1 MLELISPEQTT
12 ALTNE
17 YYILH
22 LLYHRGRNQH
32 RLTVW
37 WKYLNILH
45 RYVRKIIKL
54 AVDIARIK
62 SKAKKE
68 HKQKQIV
75 DIIVYLDLRKVFTKA
90 YYEFNGVIALGQ
102 FINLGL
108 TLVGNLTKIWA
119 ILMQVGGIKDNK
131 RVQVQQMNLTN
142 IVIDSGDDLGE
153 AITFEDTILETATS
167 TKRKV
172 NDNISSVVKKKKKS
186 SATSSRV
193 TLAEPER
200 DSTPNSTSNKSIDS
214 MSMDDI
220 FGDTKKPKKKEKKKK
235 KLAKSAMDDIFG

>member
-75 DIIVYLDLRKVFTKA
+75 DIIVYLDSRKVFTKA

-119 ILMQVGGIKDNK
+119 ILMQ
-131 RVQVQQMNLTN
+131 
-142 IVIDSGDDLGE
+142 
-153 AITFEDTILETATS
+153 
-167 TKRKV
+167 
-172 NDNISSVVKKKKKS
+172 KKKKS

-193 TLAEPER
+193 TSAEPER

-235 KLAKSAMDDIFG
+235 KSAKSAMDDIFG